1 MELNLFYP
9 LARESQHLPY
19 LLREQLLWK
28 KSPLVVAEV
37 VLVASTLVSRVE
49 MVLGTQIY
57 GLLAQDALVSEGLQ
71 SGVA

>member
-1 MELNLFYP
+1 
-9 LARESQHLPY
+9 
-19 LLREQLLWK
+19 LREQLLWK
-28 KSPLVVAEV
+28 KSPLVDAEV
-37 VLVASTLVSRVE
+37 VFVASTLVSRVE